1 MTDGNPDPVDVFTE
15 DEKRVFR
22 ESPQV
27 YDALRIETEDFMNA
41 GHQITIEGSKMQNS
55 VRKAFEKRMRTML
68 KDSPQIAESLIVS
81 CDKLAFIC
89 SLMYKA

>member
-1 MTDGNPDPVDVFTE
+1 MFTE

-22 ESPQV
+22 ENPRV

-81 CDKLAFIC
+81 YNQLEFIRT
-89 SLMYKA
+89 LTD